1 MANNVAAAK
10 ARVAASKSRI
20 DRAMEQTKKRIEASN
35 DDRVLEKGGHTV
47 CGLVEALKKKAS
59 SSSKNK
65 QSKSKPKPKT
75 KPQANPA
82 KKTGAK
88 RKTPSRD
95 PCEDISTARKL
106 IRCLDKCCA
115 KSKKLTSA
123 PAARVKR

>member
-1 MANNVAAAK
+1 MANNVATAK
-10 ARVAASKSRI
+10 ARVATAKARI

-35 DDRVLEKGGHTV
+35 DDRVLEKGGQTV
-47 CGLVEALKKKAS
+47 CGLVYALKKKAS

-65 QSKSKPKPKT
+65 QSKSMPKPKPKP
-75 KPQANPA
+75 KPA
-82 KKTGAK
+82 KKKGAK
-88 RKTPSRD
+88 IKTPGRD

-123 PAARVKR
+123 PAARLKR

>member
-1 MANNVAAAK
+1 MANHVATAK

-20 DRAMEQTKKRIEASN
+20 DRAMEQTRKRIEASN
-35 DDRVLEKGGHTV
+35 DDRVLEKGGQTV
-47 CGLVEALKKKAS
+47 CGIVDALKKKAS

-65 QSKSKPKPKT
+65 QSRSKNKPKPKT
-75 KPQANPA
+75 KTKSEP
-82 KKTGAK
+82 GAK
-88 RKTPSRD
+88 RKTPARD

-123 PAARVKR
+123 PVARVKR